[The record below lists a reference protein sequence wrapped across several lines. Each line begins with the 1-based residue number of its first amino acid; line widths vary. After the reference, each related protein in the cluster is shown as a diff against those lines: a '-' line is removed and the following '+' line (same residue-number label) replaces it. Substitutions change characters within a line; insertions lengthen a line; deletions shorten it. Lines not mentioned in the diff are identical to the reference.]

1 MNGIVLDEVEIYAEM
16 VLEQPGY
23 AALCTDFDSLSHLD
37 LDYKAIERNEI
48 HSAESAKK
56 LFDA

>member
-1 MNGIVLDEVEIYAEM
+1 M